1 MFQVNNKKV
10 INMISKGS
18 MKANRLRNLMAIC
31 AIALTAILFTS
42 LFTVGGSILA
52 SVEHNTMRQV
62 GTSAHGGFKHL
73 TQEQYDTL
81 TQDSTIKDLTYD
93 IYLAAGENA
102 ALKNVYTEIRYCEDL
117 AAKWRFS
124 YPEVGEMPRQGKEI
138 ATSDV
143 VLDALGVPHEI
154 GAEVPLEFTVHGKKY
169 REVFT
174 LSGYWHG
181 DKVAVAQSAWV
192 SREYLD
198 SITPILTVP
207 LYESGSVDLAGSIN
221 PAFMF
226 ANSWDLEEKV
236 AQVKAN
242 CGFSDFVNE
251 GVNWAYT
258 ASDIDVTSVLLLVGL
273 ILLIGCS
280 GYLII
285 FNIFY
290 IAVARDIRF
299 YGLLKTIGTTAKQL
313 KRIVRKQA
321 LFLYLLGTPLGL
333 VLGAFIGRFLVPV
346 VLSITN
352 LIEFDMRV
360 FIHPVIFVI
369 AAIFTLLTVLIS
381 CRKPCRIAGSVSPIE
396 AIRYTEAAG
405 GKKHRK
411 GHSKKV
417 RLGRMA
423 YENVFRNRKKAFVVI
438 ASLSLSM
445 ILLNGVY
452 TLVHGFDMEKFIANS
467 IVSDFQ
473 IASPSLYAPL
483 NYLETEV
490 VTDADMAAF
499 AGLPG
504 VTGLEAIYFK
514 ENSHFP
520 NEAVLGRINEM
531 LTVYGAEINPLYLE
545 EINRCLAEEGSIPA
559 HIYGV
564 GPLISSKLTLYGD
577 QTPIDWEKFNSGD
590 YVIVDPFRVDGNGD
604 SLYYEV
610 GEKVTLQ
617 FGDGREKEYEVLA
630 IGTVPYAVSVHH
642 GHYIEPNFILPEQ
655 ELRTQYPGVR
665 GLTAILN
672 VEEQYISS
680 TEEWLTAYCE
690 AVNDQLQSRSAKTY
704 EDEFQTMKIMFTV
717 VGGALSGVL
726 GVIGVLN
733 FVNSIITAMI
743 ARRRELAMLES
754 IGMTQKQLQK
764 MLCLE
769 GLYYIFFTL
778 VVTMTIGAIFV
789 RFLAQLL
796 GQQVGFFTYHFTV
809 TPVLYC
815 LPWLIIIA
823 MLVPLISNSLMNRQ
837 SVVARLRQGE

>member
-1 MFQVNNKKV
+1 MFQVNNKKA
-10 INMISKGS
+10 INRISKGS
-18 MKANRLRNLMAIC
+18 MHANRLRNLMAIL

-62 GTSAHGGFKHL
+62 GTSAHGGFKFL
-73 TQEQYDTL
+73 TQEQYDKL
-81 TQDSTIKDLTYD
+81 AQDTTIQELSYD
-93 IYLAAGENA
+93 IILAPGENE

-124 YPEVGEMPRQGKEI
+124 YPEVGDMPRQGKEI

-154 GAEVPLEFTVHGKKY
+154 GAKVPLEFTVHGKKY
-169 REVFT
+169 KETFL

-181 DKVAVAQSAWV
+181 DVVAVAQSAWV

-198 SITPILTVP
+198 SVTPILTVP
-207 LYESGSVDLAGSIN
+207 LYESGDVDVAGSIN
-221 PAFMF
+221 PSFMF

-236 AQVKAN
+236 AQVKTN
-242 CGFSDFVNE
+242 CGFSDLVNE

-258 ASDIDVTSVLLLVGL
+258 TSDIDVTSILLLVGL

-299 YGLLKTIGTTAKQL
+299 YGLLKTIGTTKKQL
-313 KRIVRKQA
+313 KKIVRRQA
-321 LFLYLLGTPLGL
+321 LSLCCVGMPLGL
-333 VLGAFIGRFLVPV
+333 LFGALIGRFLVPV
-346 VLSITN
+346 VLSITD
-352 LIEFDMRV
+352 LTAFDMQ
-360 FIHPVIFVI
+360 ISMNPVIFVF
-369 AAIFTLLTVLIS
+369 AAVFTVLTVLIS
-381 CRKPCRIAGSVSPIE
+381 CRKPCRMAGNVSPIE
-396 AIRYTEAAG
+396 AIRYTEATS
-405 GKKHRK
+405 GKKKKK
-411 GHSKKV
+411 GHLKGV

-423 YENVFRNRKKAFVVI
+423 YENVFRNKKKAFVVI

-467 IVSDFQ
+467 ITSDFQ
-473 IASPSLYAPL
+473 VANPSLYAPL

-520 NEAVLGRINEM
+520 NETVLGRINEM
-531 LTVYGAEINPLYLE
+531 LTVYGEEINPMYRK
-545 EINRCLAEEGSIPA
+545 EIDRCLAEEGSIPA

-577 QTPIDWEKFNSGD
+577 QTSIDWEKFNSGD
-590 YVIVDPFRVDGNGD
+590 YVIVDPFRVDENGI
-604 SLYYEV
+604 LVYYEV
-610 GEKVTLQ
+610 GERVTLQ
-617 FGDGREKEYEVLA
+617 FGEDKEKEYEVLA

-642 GHYIEPNFILPEQ
+642 GHYIDPNFILPEQ
-655 ELRTQYPGVR
+655 ELRAQYPGAR
-665 GLTAILN
+665 GMTAILN
-672 VEEQYISS
+672 VEDQYISS
-680 TEEWLTAYCE
+680 TEEWLDNYCE
-690 AVNDQLQSRSAKTY
+690 TVNDQLQARSAKTY
-704 EDEFQTMKIMFTV
+704 EEEFQTIKMMFTV

-733 FVNSIITAMI
+733 FVNSIVTAMI

-769 GLYYIFFTL
+769 GLYYILFTL
-778 VVTMTIGAIFV
+778 VITVSIGAVIV

-796 GQQVGFFTYHFTV
+796 GRQIGYFTYHFTV
-809 TPVLYC
+809 VPVLYC
-815 LPWLIIIA
+815 LPWLVIIA
-823 MLVPLISNSLMNRQ
+823 ILVPLISNLLMNRQ
-837 SVVARLRQGE
+837 SVVERLRQAE